1 MIRYRGS
8 TSREVTLRVRL
19 NLFSEMIKDAI
30 YFKEKAESLPEDSS
44 HEFERWRYLRASI
57 IYSFSVI
64 ESYINEFIEKSLEN
78 KKRSLSTED
87 EEFFKNSLEFLKR
100 HFEKRKIEEKLKLGV
115 KLVTGKE
122 IDTSSLEYKDFIEL
136 RHIRNMLMH
145 PKTEVETYKLHKT
158 YVTIKSANNAI
169 NTAKGII
176 KKIHELDGAP
186 PPPFVELTHSTG

>member
-1 MIRYRGS
+1 MMIKYRGS
-8 TSREVTLRVRL
+8 TSREVTIRVRL
-19 NLFSEMIKDAI
+19 NLFLEMFRDAI
-30 YFKEKAESLPEDSS
+30 YFKEVAESLPEDSS

-145 PKTEVETYKLHKT
+145 PKNEVETYKLHEK
-158 YVTIKSANNAI
+158 YVTIKSANKAI
-169 NTAKGII
+169 ETVRGII
-176 KKIHELDGAP
+176 KKIHELNGTP
-186 PPPFVELTHSTG
+186 PPPFVD